1 MVSYLERSV
10 DYTESLVTFICS
22 DAEHLPASDS
32 IATLVVI
39 CHIKTRILL
48 ELKPV
53 LFEKKI
59 VALH

>member
-10 DYTESLVTFICS
+10 DYTESLVTFICF

-32 IATLVVI
+32 IATLVGI

-48 ELKPV
+48 KLESYLR
-53 LFEKKI
+53 KKI
-59 VALH
+59 VAFF